1 MLKYLFGIN
10 ISFYVAYNKTNTS
23 LCRWSLKFVDR
34 NTQLTLTSK
43 STKKKNDRKRCKIC
57 SKLTIKTV
65 ERRHGRRS
73 GVFVVNFE
81 HISHRFVVF
90 LLLL

>member
-1 MLKYLFGIN
+1 MLKYLFEIN

-23 LCRWSLKFVDR
+23 LCRWSLKFADR
-34 NTQLTLTSK
+34 NTQLTLTCSK
-43 STKKKNDRKRCKIC
+43 STKKNDRKRCKIC
-57 SKLTIKTV
+57 SKLIIKTV
-65 ERRHGRRS
+65 ERRHC
-73 GVFVVNFE
+73 E